1 MPDLVPL
8 EVLRLTDR
16 TIRYGSLL
24 RELMGFHAL
33 LVEARAEVEAQPQV
47 LPASAATPEH
57 DAGSIND
64 RLVATIAAQWDEA
77 RRRLSDRELAS
88 FRDVQFLMCALG
100 DDLFLHEVEWRGRE
114 AWGGQLLEQKVF
126 GTRMA
131 GEEVFEKISALLRRR
146 DPGEADLAATYLA
159 AIGLGFQGR
168 FRGGEDGASLES
180 ISRRLFDLLAG
191 RAADPALGGR
201 SLVPGAI
208 ANVIKGEQRRR
219 PSRITIG
226 TTALLCIAGFFVFV
240 SSVIWFLMTNELVS
254 AARAVMKAA
263 E

>member
-1 MPDLVPL
+1 MSDLVPL

-33 LVEARAEVEAQPQV
+33 VVEARTDVEAQSRT
-47 LPASAATPEH
+47 LPADTATPEH
-57 DAGSIND
+57 DAISISE
-64 RLVATIAAQWDEA
+64 RLVATLAAQWDEA
-77 RRRLSDRELAS
+77 RRRLSERELAA
-88 FRDVQFLMCALG
+88 FRDVQYLMCALA

-114 AWGGQLLEQKVF
+114 AWGDQLLEQKVF
-126 GTRMA
+126 GTRVA
-131 GEEVFEKISALLRRR
+131 GEEIFEQISALLRRR
-146 DPGEADLAATYLA
+146 DPSDADLAATYLA
-159 AIGLGFQGR
+159 AIGLGFKGR
-168 FRGGEDGASLES
+168 FRVSEDVAPLES
-180 ISRRLFDLLAG
+180 LSRRLFDFLAG

-208 ANVIKGEQRRR
+208 ANVIKGERRTR
-219 PSRITIG
+219 VSRITIG
-226 TTALLCIAGFFVFV
+226 ATALLGIAGTFVVV